1 MLDVY
6 PLVLVAERAPP
17 VTMDGVAQHERKLAT
32 LPDEPAA
39 VGLAS
44 PWPTCDVPRLLPH
57 DGRQIHPLD
66 TSGVQSS

>member
-32 LPDEPAA
+32 ILDGLAA
-39 VGLAS
+39 VGRAS

-57 DGRQIHPLD
+57 DGQ
-66 TSGVQSS
+66 